1 MTQQNECQPINL
13 VREEGISVHFGQNI
27 GGKVLI
33 LTEAFPFMF
42 IGEIISVV
50 DDFVEIKVQTTSI
63 PALEGKTWF
72 VHIDTIEVFY
82 IETENGVPIPELK
95 E

>member
-1 MTQQNECQPINL
+1 MTQPNECQPINII
-13 VREEGISVHFGQNI
+13 REEGISTHFSQNI
-27 GGKVLI
+27 NKKVLI

-50 DDFVEIKVQTTSI
+50 DDFVEMKVQNTSI

-72 VHIDTIEVFY
+72 VHIDSIEVFY
-82 IETENGVPIPELK
+82 IETETGIKIPELV

>member
-13 VREEGISVHFGQNI
+13 AREEGISAHFGQNI
-27 GGKVLI
+27 GKKVLI

-50 DDFVEIKVQTTSI
+50 DDFAEMKVQTTSI

>member
-1 MTQQNECQPINL
+1 MTQQNECQPINI
-13 VREEGISVHFGQNI
+13 VREEGIIVHFSQNI
-27 GGKVLI
+27 GQRVLI

-50 DDFVEIKVQTTSI
+50 DDIVEMKVQTTSI

>member
-1 MTQQNECQPINL
+1 MTQPNECQPINII
-13 VREEGISVHFGQNI
+13 REEGISTHFSQNI
-27 GGKVLI
+27 SKRVLI

-50 DDFVEIKVQTTSI
+50 DDFIEMKVQITSI
-63 PALEGKTWF
+63 PALEGKIWF
-72 VHIDTIEVFY
+72 VHIDSIEVFY